1 MPRHAGRSDEA
12 PRSRVLVVEDDAAT
26 REGIDALLR
35 EEGLAVDTA
44 CNGNEAL
51 AYLKSAER
59 PLLILLD
66 LTMPGMTGWEFRRR
80 QRADPSLAD
89 IPVVVM
95 TAHKEYGESVTALEA
110 DGHLQKPVRPEELKG
125 VVERFR

>member
-1 MPRHAGRSDEA
+1 
-12 PRSRVLVVEDDAAT
+12 VVEDDAPT

-35 EEGLAVDTA
+35 EEGLAVETA

-51 AYLKSAER
+51 AYLKSAEQ

-66 LTMPGMTGWEFRRR
+66 LTMPGMSGWEFRRR
-80 QRADPSLAD
+80 QLSDPALAE
-89 IPVVVM
+89 IPVIVM
-95 TAHKEYGESVTALEA
+95 TGHDEYGEAVTSLEA
-110 DGHLQKPVRPEELKG
+110 DGHLQKPVRPEELRG